1 MTVYGGQATEHVLYP
16 GHIGQRLCS
25 TRAQKSVMKALKMS
39 IIHVLVFV
47 ISWTPYTVMATW

>member
-1 MTVYGGQATEHVLYP
+1 MTTAVSGGQTTEHVLYP

-25 TRAQKSVMKALKMS
+25 TRAQKSVMKMS